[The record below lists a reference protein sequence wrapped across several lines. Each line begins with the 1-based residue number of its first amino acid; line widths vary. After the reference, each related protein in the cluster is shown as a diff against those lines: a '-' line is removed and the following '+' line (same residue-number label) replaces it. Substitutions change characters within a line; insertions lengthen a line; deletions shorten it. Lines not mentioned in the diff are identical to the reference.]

1 MFKVIFSIMYAFF
14 FFPTVALAES
24 SWLGFGNENFDRPM
38 ETDRPSF
45 SATPGTVTPGHVLIE
60 SGYTYTYDKDNGV
73 KSESH
78 VLPELLFRLGI
89 FNDLEARLAWTG
101 YKREE
106 ITQSSA
112 NMTTDGFTGIILGV
126 KHKMYQNASGSLR
139 LAYIAEVALPSGS
152 SSIGENETVPKG
164 VFIWSMAMSE
174 RFTLGG
180 NVNLSAPVSEGDRYL
195 QTDLSLIG
203 SGTIFGDLSGFIE
216 YYSTIPNNEPSD
228 VFTKHVA
235 DAGLTY
241 LIDERFQL
249 DAEIGFG
256 LNEAADDFF
265 TGVGFSCRF

>member
-1 MFKVIFSIMYAFF
+1 MLKVILSIVYAFF
-14 FFPTVALAES
+14 FFPTLALAES
-24 SWLGFGNENFDRPM
+24 SWLGFGKEKFDRPM

-60 SGYTYTYDKDNGV
+60 SGYTYTYDKDDGV

-78 VLPELLFRLGI
+78 ILPELLLRLGI
-89 FNDLEARLAWTG
+89 FNDLEARLTWTG

-106 ITQSSA
+106 TSRFSA
-112 NMTTDGFTGIILGV
+112 DMTTDGYTGIILGV
-126 KHKMYQNASGSLR
+126 KHKVYQNASGSLR
-139 LAYIAEVALPSGS
+139 LAYIAEVAFPSGS
-152 SSIGENETVPKG
+152 SSVGENETVPRG
-164 VFIWSMAMSE
+164 IFIWSMAMSE

-180 NVNLSAPVSEGDRYL
+180 NVNFSGPVSEGDRYL

-216 YYSTIPNNEPSD
+216 YYATIPSDEPFGVS
-228 VFTKHVA
+228 TQHVA

-241 LIDERFQL
+241 LVDERFQF
-249 DAEIGFG
+249 DTKIGFG